1 MTKPFA
7 CIANGRARYFT
18 HRGINCM
25 TQLAPFSINGY
36 IELPEHHPWL
46 DFPDTL
52 ELHPDIE
59 VHGGI
64 TYESENVIG
73 FNTNH
78 IGDGNHPSAEFA
90 YTTAGILTLSIF
102 GEIPHI
108 WTWEEVET
116 ETRRLADQAK
126 NAETDAHND

>member
-1 MTKPFA
+1 MNNPFD
-7 CIANGRARYFT
+7 CIANDTARYFT

-25 TQLAPFSINGY
+25 TQLGPFTINGY
-36 IELPEHHPWL
+36 IELPENHPWL
-46 DFPDTL
+46 DLPGTL

-64 TYESENVIG
+64 TYHEGRVIG
-73 FNTNH
+73 FDTNH
-78 IGDGNHPSAEFA
+78 FRDGHHPDAELA
-90 YTTAGILTLSIF
+90 DQTEKIPNLSMY

-108 WTWEEVET
+108 WTWEEVEA

-126 NAETDAHND
+126 DATNA

>member
-1 MTKPFA
+1 MTNPFA
-7 CIANGRARYFT
+7 CIANDTARRFT

-25 TQLAPFSINGY
+25 TQMGPFSINGY
-36 IELPEHHPWL
+36 VELPEGHPWL

-52 ELHPDIE
+52 EVHPDIE

-64 TYESENVIG
+64 TYQEGRVIG
-73 FNTNH
+73 FDTNH
-78 IGDGNHPSAEFA
+78 FGDRHHPGAERA
-90 YTTAGILTLSIF
+90 CLTGESLNIL
-102 GEIPHI
+102 GRIPHT

-126 NAETDAHND
+126 DTTK

>member
-7 CIANGRARYFT
+7 CIANDTARYFT
-18 HRGINCM
+18 HQGISCM
-25 TQLAPFSINGY
+25 TQLGPFTINGY
-36 IELPEHHPWL
+36 VELPESHPWL

-64 TYESENVIG
+64 TYHTGRVIG
-73 FNTNH
+73 FDTNH
-78 IGDGNHPSAEFA
+78 LGDGHHPGAEHA
-90 YTTAGILTLSIF
+90 CLTGESLNIL
-102 GEIPHI
+102 GRIPHV

-116 ETRRLADQAK
+116 ETRRLADQVK
-126 NAETDAHND
+126 DTTNE